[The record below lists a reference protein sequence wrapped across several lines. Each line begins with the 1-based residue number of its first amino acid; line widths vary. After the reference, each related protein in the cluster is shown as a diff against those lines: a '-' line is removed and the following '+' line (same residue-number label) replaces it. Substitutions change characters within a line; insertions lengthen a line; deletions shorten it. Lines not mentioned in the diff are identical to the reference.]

1 MKLSKTAQW
10 ILAIGIL
17 AVLLVAAGVM
27 YSRQMTERSRLN
39 SEIAQANQDFI
50 IYTAQRANLETR
62 RSQAQSELSSLE
74 SEFHEATQ
82 SIEIDEAL
90 FDVADDANVSITRI
104 SCSKPGGGTVNGI
117 TFQVFSLSLTVEGD
131 NMPELLNFTKKL
143 GERFPDATMES
154 PAISICGE
162 RSTLNLKLKVYA
174 L

>member
-17 AVLLVAAGVM
+17 AVLLVGAGVM
-27 YSRQMTERSRLN
+27 YGRQMTERSRLN
-39 SEIAQANQDFI
+39 SEIARANQDFI

-74 SEFHEATQ
+74 SEFHESTQ

-90 FDVADDANVSITRI
+90 FDVADDANVSITSI
-104 SCSKPGGGTVNGI
+104 TCSMPGRKTVNGI
-117 TFQVFSLSLTVEGD
+117 TFQVFSLSLAVEGD

-154 PAISICGE
+154 PAISICTE
-162 RSTLNLKLKVYA
+162 RSTLDLELKVYA

>member
-1 MKLSKTAQW
+1 VKLSKTAQW

-17 AVLLVAAGVM
+17 AVLLVGAGVM
-27 YSRQMTERSRLN
+27 YGRQMTERSLLN
-39 SEIAQANQDFI
+39 SEIARANQDFST
-50 IYTAQRANLETR
+50 YMAQRADLERR

-74 SEFHEATQ
+74 GEFHEATQ

-104 SCSKPGGGTVNGI
+104 SCSMPAGGTVNGI

-154 PAISICGE
+154 PSISICGE